1 MIELKL
7 NEMSYDELIE
17 AYKETNKFITTLEK
31 QKEEIDLK
39 KLEEKKK

>member
-1 MIELKL
+1 MIEINL

-17 AYKETNKFITTLEK
+17 AYKETTKFISLLEK
-31 QKEEIDLK
+31 EKDSVDLK